1 MNAIWKTRLL
11 TFRPALILFVLLLF
25 SCLGGSQLLNHV
37 LSPLTQRN
45 SAYLDATLRD
55 TTQLMIPVGLAK
67 AGADMLEGSTV
78 QLEAGIVVAK
88 GNMSV
93 EAGDLMQ
100 PVLDCIDIAWKILL
114 ASAVFLISIKC
125 VASCFPDLAAP
136 FCAVFLTCFLLDSL
150 LVIWLKREHV
160 VRAVAR
166 RIGGIFFLSWL
177 LMIALLPVTLAGSAY
192 LTERT
197 TAHMR
202 TNIDTTFQR
211 VHTVFNMEGFT
222 TANELSEKANFLKT
236 KMAEISRFAREE
248 LGTVILA
255 ICQLVAVKVLSGVF
269 YPLLLL
275 AFLIWLVRGCLYPG
289 IKGTLPTDSSMAGV
303 PKTS

>member
-1 MNAIWKTRLL
+1 MNTIWKTRLV
-11 TFRPALILFVLLLF
+11 TFRPALILFLLLLF
-25 SCLGGSQLLNHV
+25 SCLGGSQLLNH
-37 LSPLTQRN
+37 LMSPLTQRN
-45 SAYLDATLRD
+45 SAYLDTTLRD

-78 QLEAGIVVAK
+78 QLEAGIIVAK
-88 GNMSV
+88 GNMTV

-114 ASAVFLISIKC
+114 ASAVFLISVKC

-150 LVIWLKREHV
+150 LVVWLKKEHG
-160 VRAVAR
+160 VRSTAR

-197 TAHMR
+197 TAHMQK
-202 TNIDTTFQR
+202 NIDTTFQR
-211 VHTVFNMEGFT
+211 VHSVFNMEGFS
-222 TANELSEKANFLKT
+222 TASEISEKATFLKT
-236 KMAEISRFAREE
+236 KLTEISRFTREE

-269 YPLLLL
+269 YPLLML
-275 AFLIWLVRGCLYPG
+275 AFLIWLIRGCLYPG
-289 IKGTLPTDSSMAGV
+289 ISGQNAGV
-303 PKTS
+303 SNQ

>member
-11 TFRPALILFVLLLF
+11 TFRPALILFLLLLI
-25 SCLGGSQLLNHV
+25 SCLGGSRLLNH
-37 LSPLTQRN
+37 LMSPLTQRN
-45 SAYLDATLRD
+45 SAYLDTTLRD

-88 GNMSV
+88 GNMTV

-114 ASAVFLISIKC
+114 ASAVFLISVKC

-150 LVIWLKREHV
+150 LVTWLKKEHV
-160 VRAVAR
+160 VRSIAR

-197 TAHMR
+197 TAHMQK
-202 TNIDTTFQR
+202 NIDTTFQR
-211 VHTVFNMEGFT
+211 VHTVFNMEGFS
-222 TANELSEKANFLKT
+222 TASDISEKATFLKA
-236 KMAEISRFAREE
+236 KLSEISRFTREE

-269 YPLLLL
+269 YPLLMLG
-275 AFLIWLVRGCLYPG
+275 FLIWLIRGCLYPA
-289 IKGTLPTDSSMAGV
+289 IKGQGTTDSEQCS
-303 PKTS
+303 KL